1 MMRVIIL
8 TMLKSVEG
16 GGRCV
21 AGGQNV
27 KRAKGKGMKAQLTGR
42 SGRSR
47 RSAFSRCAWAKYA
60 ALLVFRRFAQH
71 LLMRNIL
78 QDLLET
84 AQTFVDRHQ
93 LHQR

>member
-1 MMRVIIL
+1 
-8 TMLKSVEG
+8 MLKGFES
-16 GGRCV
+16 GGRGI
-21 AGGQNV
+21 AGGKNV
-27 KRAKGKGMKAQLTGR
+27 KRAKGKGMKAQLTAR
-42 SGRSR
+42 VR
-47 RSAFSRCAWAKYA
+47 RSALLRCAWAEFA

-93 LHQR
+93 FHQRRPGGDQILER